1 MDSVRQIGD
10 AQRSLRPAVPLNG
23 AGPAPVANGD
33 GKIAEDLM
41 SVIGH
46 GIVVTGNIE
55 AEVDLHIEGLVRGDV
70 RCATLILGERSSVIG
85 NVFAQRVRVSGNVE
99 GGIETTDLAIE
110 ATARVKGDVS
120 YSRLRIANGGIISG
134 TMTHVPME
142 EEAADSGHLA
152 QSAQPAEA
160 PPKVHFIED

>member
-1 MDSVRQIGD
+1 
-10 AQRSLRPAVPLNG
+10 LRPAVPSNG
-23 AGPAPVANGD
+23 AGPAPVANGE

-85 NVFAQRVRVSGNVE
+85 NVFAQRVRVSGIVE

-134 TMTHVPME
+134 TMTHVPIE
-142 EEAADSGHLA
+142 EESADSGQLA
-152 QSAQPAEA
+152 QHAQSQEA